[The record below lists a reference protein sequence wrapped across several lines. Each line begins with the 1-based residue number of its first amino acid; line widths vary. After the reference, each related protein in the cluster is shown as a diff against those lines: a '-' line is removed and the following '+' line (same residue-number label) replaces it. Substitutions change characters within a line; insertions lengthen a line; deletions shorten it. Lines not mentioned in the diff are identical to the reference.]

1 MKSILKDL
9 DRKYVEGIFSVN
21 FKTLKNVQIVS
32 ECYEEERRNQQTI
45 QSLLEKEAAIKSQ
58 LSAKEALDSKQQEKQ
73 KKLQEKRDEL
83 NKLLAA
89 ELKKEQE
96 KKAINE
102 NERTSKIT
110 THICHIY
117 CN

>member
-9 DRKYVEGIFSVN
+9 DRKYVEEIVSVN
-21 FKTLKNVQIVS
+21 FKVMKNVRIVS
-32 ECYEEERRNQQTI
+32 ECYEEERRNQQSI

-102 NERTSKIT
+102 NERISKNPS
-110 THICHIY
+110 HISY
-117 CN
+117 